1 MTVVLEVPSNMFRRI
16 MEETGYDMGATPDIV
31 IQTLPIQFGGQWI
44 DEECFK
50 IEFESEK
57 QRDWFV
63 LRWS

>member
-1 MTVVLEVPSNMFRRI
+1 MTVLFQVPDGMFNNI
-16 MEETGYDMGATPDIV
+16 TDATGWTLGATPDIV
-31 IQTLPIQFGGQWI
+31 IDTVPIEYGGRWV
-44 DEECFK
+44 EENWTE